1 MKSNKLTTMIVLGL
15 IIGII
20 VGFAVNNLAS
30 PETAA
35 TYAKDISIFT
45 DIFLRLIKMI
55 IAPLIIS
62 TLVVG
67 IAKMGDA
74 KTLGRVFS
82 KTLFLFICAAFISI
96 LLGLVVVNLLEP
108 GVGINF
114 VAEAGATVAGIEP
127 VPFSF
132 KVFIAHA
139 IPTSIVDAMA
149 RNEILQIVV
158 FSIFMGI
165 SLSAIGEEKAAP
177 IVKVLESL
185 VHLMLKLTGYVML
198 FAPLTV
204 FAAISAMISERGLGV
219 LVSAGIFMAEFYMT
233 LALLW
238 LILIGCGIIIIGRC
252 TLRLIRGIT
261 EPALLA
267 FTTSSSEA
275 AFPGTLEAL
284 EKFGVSNKIASFVL
298 PIGYSFNL
306 VGSMAYCSFA
316 VIFIAQACNIELSMG
331 EQVTMLLIL
340 MLTSKGMAG
349 VPRASLVVIAATLN
363 QFNIPEAGLIL
374 LMGVDPFLDMGR
386 SATNV
391 MSNAIGAAL
400 VGRWEGEH
408 YGDGCRGSAKEC
420 NQAEEVKDVKDAR
433 GSKGV
438 EEDDRIPQFVTEA
451 EAK

>member
-1 MKSNKLTTMIVLGL
+1 MKSKSLTTWIVVALFFGV
-15 IIGII
+15 I
-20 VGFAVNNLAS
+20 VGFALNNLA
-30 PETAA
+30 TAEFNQQYSA
-35 TYAKDISIFT
+35 DISIVT

-55 IAPLIIS
+55 IAPLILS

-82 KTLFLFICAAFISI
+82 KTLFLFVCASFISI
-96 LLGLVVVNLLEP
+96 TLGLVIVNLLKP

-114 VAEAGATVAGIEP
+114 VAPADTVVENVSVAA
-127 VPFSF
+127 FSV
-132 KVFIAHA
+132 KNFIAHL

-165 SLSAIGEEKAAP
+165 ALSAIGEKGRP
-177 IVKVLESL
+177 ILALLES
-185 VHLMLKLTGYVML
+185 VVSLMLKLTGYVML

-204 FAAISAMISERGLGV
+204 FAAISGMIAERGLVV
-219 LVSAGIFMAEFYMT
+219 LLNAGIFMGEFYLT
-233 LALLW
+233 LATLW
-238 LILIGCGIIIIGRC
+238 LVLIGLAALIVGRC
-252 TLRLIRGIT
+252 VLRLTKGIT

-275 AFPGTLEAL
+275 AFPGTLKQL
-284 EKFGVSNKIASFVL
+284 EQFGVSNKIASFVL

-316 VIFIAQACNIELSMG
+316 VIFIAQACNIEISVG
-331 EQVTMLLIL
+331 DQITMLLIL

-349 VPRASLVVIAATLN
+349 VPRASLVVIAATLT

-391 MSNAIGAAL
+391 MSNAMGAAI

-408 YGDGCRGSAKEC
+408 YGEGCHGKPPVISV
-420 NQAEEVKDVKDAR
+420 QA
-433 GSKGV
+433 S
-438 EEDDRIPQFVTEA
+438 DDSLTEPA
-451 EAK
+451 PVRTVI

>member
-1 MKSNKLTTMIVLGL
+1 MKSKSLTTWIVAALF
-15 IIGII
+15 IGVI
-20 VGFAVNNLAS
+20 VGVALNNLATPGFNQQYS
-30 PETAA
+30 A
-35 TYAKDISIFT
+35 DISVVT

-55 IAPLIIS
+55 IAPLILS

-74 KTLGRVFS
+74 QTLGRVFS
-82 KTLFLFICAAFISI
+82 KTLFLFVCASFISI
-96 LLGLVVVNLLEP
+96 TLGLLIVNLLKP
-108 GVGINF
+108 GAGINF
-114 VAEAGATVAGIEP
+114 VAPADTVVDNMATAA
-127 VPFSF
+127 FSV
-132 KVFIAHA
+132 KNFITHL

-158 FSIFMGI
+158 FSIFMGVA
-165 SLSAIGEEKAAP
+165 LSAIGEKGKP
-177 IVKVLESL
+177 ILTLLDSVVS
-185 VHLMLKLTGYVML
+185 LMLKLTGYVML

-204 FAAISAMISERGLGV
+204 FAAISGMIAERGLVV
-219 LVSAGIFMAEFYMT
+219 LLEAGIFMGEFYLT
-233 LALLW
+233 LATLW
-238 LILIGCGIIIIGRC
+238 LVLIGLAVLITGRC
-252 TLRLIRGIT
+252 ILRLTKGIT

-275 AFPGTLEAL
+275 AFPGTLKQL
-284 EKFGVSNKIASFVL
+284 EQFGVSNKIASFVL

-316 VIFIAQACNIELSMG
+316 VIFIAQACNIEISMG
-331 EQVTMLLIL
+331 DQITMLLIL

-349 VPRASLVVIAATLN
+349 VPRASLVVISATLT

-391 MSNAIGAAL
+391 MSNAMGAAI

-408 YGDGCRGSAKEC
+408 YGEGCHGK
-420 NQAEEVKDVKDAR
+420 
-433 GSKGV
+433 
-438 EEDDRIPQFVTEA
+438 PPVTAVDMTEPA
-451 EAK
+451 LLKKAG

>member
-1 MKSNKLTTMIVLGL
+1 MKSKSLTTWIVVALFFGV
-15 IIGII
+15 I
-20 VGFAVNNLAS
+20 VGFALNNLA
-30 PETAA
+30 TAEFNQQYSA
-35 TYAKDISIFT
+35 DISIVT

-55 IAPLIIS
+55 IAPLILS

-82 KTLFLFICAAFISI
+82 KTLFLFVCASFISI
-96 LLGLVVVNLLEP
+96 ALGLVIVNLLKP

-114 VAEAGATVAGIEP
+114 VAPADTVVENVSVVA
-127 VPFSF
+127 FSV
-132 KVFIAHA
+132 KNFIAHL

-158 FSIFMGI
+158 FSIFMGVA
-165 SLSAIGEEKAAP
+165 LSAIGEKGRP
-177 IVKVLESL
+177 ILALLES
-185 VHLMLKLTGYVML
+185 VVSLMLKLTGYVML

-204 FAAISAMISERGLGV
+204 FAAISGMIAERGLVV
-219 LVSAGIFMAEFYMT
+219 LLNAGIFMGEFYLT
-233 LALLW
+233 LATLW
-238 LILIGCGIIIIGRC
+238 LVLIGLAALIVGRC
-252 TLRLIRGIT
+252 VLRLTKGIT

-275 AFPGTLEAL
+275 AFPGTLKQL
-284 EKFGVSNKIASFVL
+284 EQFGVSNKIASFVL

-316 VIFIAQACNIELSMG
+316 VIFIAQACNIEISVG
-331 EQVTMLLIL
+331 DQITMLLIL

-349 VPRASLVVIAATLN
+349 VPRASLVVIAATLT

-391 MSNAIGAAL
+391 MSNAMGAAI

-408 YGDGCRGSAKEC
+408 YGKGCHGKPPVISV
-420 NQAEEVKDVKDAR
+420 QA
-433 GSKGV
+433 S
-438 EEDDRIPQFVTEA
+438 DDNLTEPA
-451 EAK
+451 PVRVVI

>member
-1 MKSNKLTTMIVLGL
+1 MKSKSLTTWIVVALFFGV
-15 IIGII
+15 I
-20 VGFAVNNLAS
+20 VGFALNNLA
-30 PETAA
+30 TAEFNQQYSA
-35 TYAKDISIFT
+35 DISIVT

-55 IAPLIIS
+55 IAPLILS

-82 KTLFLFICAAFISI
+82 KTLFLFVCASFISI
-96 LLGLVVVNLLEP
+96 ALGLVIVNLLKP

-114 VAEAGATVAGIEP
+114 VAPADTVVENVSVVA
-127 VPFSF
+127 FSV
-132 KVFIAHA
+132 KNFIAHL

-158 FSIFMGI
+158 FSIFMGVA
-165 SLSAIGEEKAAP
+165 LSAIGEKGRP
-177 IVKVLESL
+177 ILALLES
-185 VHLMLKLTGYVML
+185 VVSLMLKLTGYVML

-204 FAAISAMISERGLGV
+204 FAAISGMIAERGLVV
-219 LVSAGIFMAEFYMT
+219 LLNAGIFMGEFYLT
-233 LALLW
+233 LATLW
-238 LILIGCGIIIIGRC
+238 LVLIGLSALIVGRC
-252 TLRLIRGIT
+252 VLRLTKGIT

-275 AFPGTLEAL
+275 AFPGTLKQL
-284 EKFGVSNKIASFVL
+284 EQFGVSNKIASFVL

-316 VIFIAQACNIELSMG
+316 VIFIAQACNIEISVG
-331 EQVTMLLIL
+331 DQITMLLIL

-349 VPRASLVVIAATLN
+349 VPRASLVVIAATLT

-391 MSNAIGAAL
+391 MSNAMGAAI

-408 YGDGCRGSAKEC
+408 YGEGCHGKPPVISV
-420 NQAEEVKDVKDAR
+420 QT
-433 GSKGV
+433 S
-438 EEDDRIPQFVTEA
+438 DDDLTEPA
-451 EAK
+451 SVRTVI

>member
-1 MKSNKLTTMIVLGL
+1 M
-15 IIGII
+15 
-20 VGFAVNNLAS
+20 
-30 PETAA
+30 
-35 TYAKDISIFT
+35 T

-55 IAPLIIS
+55 IAPLILS

-74 KTLGRVFS
+74 RTLGRVFS
-82 KTLFLFICAAFISI
+82 KTLFLFVCASFISI
-96 LLGLVVVNLLEP
+96 TLGLVIVNLLKP
-108 GVGINF
+108 GAGINF
-114 VAEAGATVAGIEP
+114 VAPADTVVDNVATAA
-127 VPFSF
+127 FSV
-132 KVFIAHA
+132 KNFIAHL

-165 SLSAIGEEKAAP
+165 ALSAIGEKGKP
-177 IVKVLESL
+177 ILTLLES
-185 VHLMLKLTGYVML
+185 VVSLMLKLTGYVML

-204 FAAISAMISERGLGV
+204 FAAISGMIAERGLVV
-219 LVSAGIFMAEFYMT
+219 LLEAGIFMGEFYLT
-233 LALLW
+233 LATLW
-238 LILIGCGIIIIGRC
+238 LVLIGLAVLIVGRC
-252 TLRLIRGIT
+252 ILRLTKGIA

-275 AFPGTLEAL
+275 AFPGTLKQL
-284 EKFGVSNKIASFVL
+284 EQFGVSNKIASFVL

-316 VIFIAQACNIELSMG
+316 VIFIAQACNIEISMG
-331 EQVTMLLIL
+331 DQITMLLIL

-349 VPRASLVVIAATLN
+349 VPRASLVVIAATLT

-391 MSNAIGAAL
+391 MSNAMGAAI

-408 YGDGCRGSAKEC
+408 YGEGCHGKPPVAVVEM
-420 NQAEEVKDVKDAR
+420 AEPEPLKKA
-433 GSKGV
+433 G
-438 EEDDRIPQFVTEA
+438 
-451 EAK
+451 

>member
-1 MKSNKLTTMIVLGL
+1 M
-15 IIGII
+15 
-20 VGFAVNNLAS
+20 
-30 PETAA
+30 
-35 TYAKDISIFT
+35 T

-55 IAPLIIS
+55 IAPLILS

-74 KTLGRVFS
+74 RTLGQVFS
-82 KTLFLFICAAFISI
+82 KTLFLFVCASFISI
-96 LLGLVVVNLLEP
+96 TLGLVIVNLLKP
-108 GVGINF
+108 GAGINF
-114 VAEAGATVAGIEP
+114 VAPADTVVDNVATAA
-127 VPFSF
+127 FSV
-132 KVFIAHA
+132 KNFIAHL

-165 SLSAIGEEKAAP
+165 ALSAIGEKGKP
-177 IVKVLESL
+177 ILTLLES
-185 VHLMLKLTGYVML
+185 VVSLMLKLTGYVML

-204 FAAISAMISERGLGV
+204 FAAISGMIAERGLVV
-219 LVSAGIFMAEFYMT
+219 LLEAGIFMGEFYLT
-233 LALLW
+233 LATLW
-238 LILIGCGIIIIGRC
+238 LVLIGLAVLIVGRC
-252 TLRLIRGIT
+252 ILRLTKGIA

-275 AFPGTLEAL
+275 AFPGTLKQL
-284 EKFGVSNKIASFVL
+284 EQFGVSNKIASFVL

-316 VIFIAQACNIELSMG
+316 VIFIAQACNIEISMG
-331 EQVTMLLIL
+331 DQITMLLIL

-349 VPRASLVVIAATLN
+349 VPRASLVVIAATLT

-391 MSNAIGAAL
+391 MSNAMGAAI

-408 YGDGCRGSAKEC
+408 YGEGCHGKPPVAVVEM
-420 NQAEEVKDVKDAR
+420 AEPEPLKKA
-433 GSKGV
+433 G
-438 EEDDRIPQFVTEA
+438 
-451 EAK
+451 

>member
-1 MKSNKLTTMIVLGL
+1 MKSKSLTTMIIAGLVLG
-15 IIGII
+15 IIA
-20 VGFAVNNLAS
+20 GFFVNMVAS
-30 PETAA
+30 PATAKA
-35 TYAKDISIFT
+35 YSQDISILT
-45 DIFLRLIKMI
+45 AIFLRLIKMI

-74 KTLGRVFS
+74 TTLGRIFS
-82 KTLFLFICAAFISI
+82 KTLLLFICASLISI
-96 LLGLVVVNLLEP
+96 ALGLIIVNIFQP

-114 VAEAGATVAGIEP
+114 VAHDAAGVAALKAEP
-127 VPFSF
+127 FTF
-132 KVFIAHA
+132 KVFISHA

-149 RNEILQIVV
+149 RNEVLQIVV
-158 FSIFMGI
+158 FSIFLGCG
-165 SLSAIGEEKAAP
+165 LAAIGDKGAP
-177 IVKVLESL
+177 IVHVLDSL
-185 VHLMLKLTGYVML
+185 VEVMLKITGYVML
-198 FAPLTV
+198 FAPFTV
-204 FAAISAMISERGLGV
+204 FAAISAMIAERGLSV
-219 LVSAGIFMAEFYMT
+219 LVSAGIFMGEFYMT

-238 LILIGCGIIIIGRC
+238 VILIGASFAIIGPC
-252 TLRLIRGIT
+252 VIRLTRGIS

-275 AFPGTLEAL
+275 AFPGTLKAL
-284 EKFGVSNKIASFVL
+284 EKFGVSPKIASFVL

-316 VIFIAQACNIELSMG
+316 TIFIAQACNIHLGMG
-331 EQVTMLLIL
+331 EQITMLLIL

-391 MSNAIGAAL
+391 MSNAMGAAL
-400 VGRWEGEH
+400 VSRWEGEH
-408 YGDGCRGSAKEC
+408 FGEGCRGKAS
-420 NQAEEVKDVKDAR
+420 QPAETLRSENV
-433 GSKGV
+433 
-438 EEDDRIPQFVTEA
+438 
-451 EAK
+451 